1 MNDALYHDRIVALA
15 KSRTGAG
22 RLPAPT
28 ASARRDN
35 PLCGDRVT
43 MDVRL
48 DGQGTITEI
57 AHEVRGCALCQAA
70 AVALGARAQGRSK
83 DHVGEL
89 RQEIEGVLKGTAA
102 GEGDFAAF
110 TPVRSYRSRHDC
122 VLLPF
127 EALQAA
133 LESP

>member
-1 MNDALYHDRIVALA
+1 VSDALYHDRIVALA
-15 KSRTGAG
+15 KSRAGAG
-22 RLPAPT
+22 RLDTPT

-48 DGQGTITEI
+48 DEHGIMAEL
-57 AHEVRGCALCQAA
+57 AHQVRGCALCQAS
-70 AVALGARAQGRSK
+70 AVALTSRARGRPR
-83 DHVGEL
+83 DDVAGL
-89 RQEIEGVLKGTAA
+89 RAEIDAVLGGTSA

-110 TPVRSYRSRHDC
+110 APVQPYRSRHDC
-122 VLLPF
+122 VTLPF

-133 LESP
+133 LKGA

>member
-1 MNDALYHDRIVALA
+1 MSDALYHDRIVALA
-15 KSRTGAG
+15 KSRAGAG
-22 RLPAPT
+22 TLAAPT

-48 DGQGTITEI
+48 DAGGHMAEL
-57 AHEVRGCALCQAA
+57 AHQVRGCALCQAA
-70 AVALGARAQGRSK
+70 AVALTARAQGRPK
-83 DHVGEL
+83 ADIDVL
-89 RQEIEGVLKGTAA
+89 RAEIDGVLNGSAS

-110 TPVRSYRSRHDC
+110 APVRPYRARHDC

-127 EALQAA
+127 EALRAA
-133 LESP
+133 LDGR

>member
-22 RLPAPT
+22 RLTAPT

-48 DGQGTITEI
+48 EEGTIAEI

-70 AVALGARAQGRSK
+70 AVALRSRAQGRSK
-83 DHVGEL
+83 GDVPGL
-89 RQEIEGVLKGTAA
+89 RREIEDVLKGTAA

-110 TPVRSYRSRHDC
+110 TPVRQYRSRHDC

-133 LESP
+133 LNNS